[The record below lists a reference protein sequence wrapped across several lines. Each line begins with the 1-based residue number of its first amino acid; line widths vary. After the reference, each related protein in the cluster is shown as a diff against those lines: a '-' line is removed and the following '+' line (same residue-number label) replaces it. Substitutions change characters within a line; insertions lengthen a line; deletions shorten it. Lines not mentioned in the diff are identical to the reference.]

1 MSRERFDKM
10 LKEFNGK
17 TDRIKGNLNFINHIN
32 EEVKSEEYELVNSTI
47 KNMNILMYKI
57 IESIEEEDIDKID
70 SYLDMFHREL
80 VLISMLTDVIFAKY
94 KTKFKKEINKK

>member
-1 MSRERFDKM
+1 MGKERFDRM
-10 LKEFNGK
+10 LKEFNRK

-80 VLISMLTDVIFAKY
+80 VLISMLTDVIFPKY